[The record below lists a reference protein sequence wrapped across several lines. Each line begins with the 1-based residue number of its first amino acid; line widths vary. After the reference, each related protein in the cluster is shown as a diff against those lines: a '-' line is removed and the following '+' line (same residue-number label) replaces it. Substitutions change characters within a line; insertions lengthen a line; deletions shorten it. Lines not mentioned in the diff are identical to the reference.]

1 MQVEESEHSNKRRR
15 RRRNKERTTDPVK
28 MTDLIEGGDAEV
40 TEHAEVETTEDPN
53 KPRILMVRTENV
65 LHEPFESTQET
76 KVH

>member
-1 MQVEESEHSNKRRR
+1 
-15 RRRNKERTTDPVK
+15 

-40 TEHAEVETTEDPN
+40 TEHAEVECTEDPK

-76 KVH
+76 KVHQC

>member
-1 MQVEESEHSNKRRR
+1 
-15 RRRNKERTTDPVK
+15 

-40 TEHAEVETTEDPN
+40 TEPRTEHAEVETTEDPK
-53 KPRILMVRTENV
+53 KPQILMVRTENV

>member
-1 MQVEESEHSNKRRR
+1 
-15 RRRNKERTTDPVK
+15 

-40 TEHAEVETTEDPN
+40 TEHAEVETIEDPK